1 MILFRKKKKE
11 CNVEKKKKRK
21 EASRIVCQA
30 DREAEKWAISQE
42 QSKNYFKEEK
52 VAVTSF

>member
-1 MILFRKKKKE
+1 MWK
-11 CNVEKKKKRK
+11 KKKKRK